1 MDQLTT
7 GDLFKRFLVDCDAQG
22 MSPRS
27 LPGYKSALKM
37 FGLYIDLAGVD
48 ILKVDRE
55 ALRGFIVHSRER
67 RRSQRSIELIFS
79 VLSSFYEYLKYEGL
93 VSSNPVLDVR
103 KRYLRRYKDN
113 GDGHERQLIS
123 VEDMARMINST
134 MDIRDKAII
143 TLLAKTGIRRNELIS
158 LDVSDVD
165 FIENQIRLKP
175 TAKRTNRTIFID
187 DECSFILRR
196 WLRVREG
203 VNRRKSTALFLS
215 SWGLRSSRND
225 VYLAVTKAAERIGR
239 HNPESDR
246 MEDHFSPHNCRHW
259 FTTHLT
265 GVYKILAQPIST
277 YRFL

>member
-1 MDQLTT
+1 
-7 GDLFKRFLVDCDAQG
+7 

-225 VYLAVTKAAERIGR
+225 VYLAVTKAAEHIGR